1 MWCWTPVPGWP
12 PTGSCLSVCN
22 LSVCNL
28 SVCRSAG
35 GDPGCGAGLQ
45 CPGGPLQDP
54 VCLSVTCLSVTC
66 LSAGLLVGT
75 LDVVLDSSARVAPY
89 RILLQTADSQVF
101 WTVACGASRKE
112 ITEHWDWLE
121 ANLLQTVAIFD
132 NDEDVTTFVK
142 GKILGIIA
150 EDKRLQQGEEPEE
163 DCGKFREAEL
173 KMRRLF
179 GMPEE
184 EKLVNYYSCSF
195 WKGRVPRQ
203 GWLYLSINHL
213 CFYSF
218 LLGKEGKILRALP
231 VHQPPVFQ
239 LLPPGEGRK
248 VRSSGL
254 YLSINHLCF
263 YPSSWGRKVRSSGL
277 YLSINHLCF
286 YSFLLG
292 KEGK

>member
-1 MWCWTPVPGWP
+1 MWIHPEEV
-12 PTGSCLSVCN
+12 L
-22 LSVCNL
+22 L
-28 SVCRSAG
+28 A
-35 GDPGCGAGLQ
+35 
-45 CPGGPLQDP
+45 GPLWVSERANPFFILQRRRGHGRGGG
-54 VCLSVTCLSVTC
+54 LS
-66 LSAGLLVGT
+66 GLLVGT

-218 LLGKEGKILRALP
+218 LLGKEGEHFQRR
-231 VHQPPVFQ
+231 VFSTDQ
-239 LLPPGEGRK
+239 SLHHTHPL
-248 VRSSGL
+248 
-254 YLSINHLCF
+254 
-263 YPSSWGRKVRSSGL
+263 
-277 YLSINHLCF
+277 
-286 YSFLLG
+286 
-292 KEGK
+292 